1 MPKKVKPAV
10 ALPEGCP
17 GCGDIANNRIIAA
30 YTLHL
35 NGKPHPRR
43 KHKGKCLGPFP
54 SHNQLVGNHA
64 GKSGWLYRRFRD
76 WCIDEFTRGT
86 WSHSEWAPDYTS
98 LHCSW
103 SVGGLP
109 KQQDYFRR
117 IFVTRN
123 IGKGKRAF
131 DEHNSY
137 GGLKGLIDGLVET
150 GVLHD
155 DTPKYCK
162 IFVKQVKCLLK
173 CECADILIQ
182 DVQYAER
189 AR

>member
-1 MPKKVKPAV
+1 MAKPKPT
-10 ALPEGCP
+10 PSPDGCP
-17 GCGDIANNRIIAA
+17 GCGYIGSNRVLRA
-30 YTLHL
+30 YALHL
-35 NGKPHPRR
+35 NGMVHPSR
-43 KHKGKCLGPFP
+43 KHAGKFLGPYP

-76 WCIDEFTRGT
+76 WSIDQFTHGN
-86 WSHSEWAPDYTS
+86 WSHSEFAPVDIAR
-98 LHCSW
+98 CSW
-103 SVGGLP
+103 SSLGEVP
-109 KQQDYFRR
+109 KQTEYFRR
-117 IFVTRN
+117 VFVTRN

-137 GGLKGLIDGLVET
+137 GGLKGLIDAMVET
-150 GVLHD
+150 GVLID

-162 IFVKQVKCLLK
+162 VYVKQVKCLLF

-182 DVQYAER
+182 DVAHSER